1 MLGDSGFRCPT
12 FLATLALGVLPFG
25 NSCFVCINFWWRLEL
40 CFQIFVYFSFWC
52 PNFWRLRLWPG
63 LKLCSSVFQANR
75 LFFVSDRAVLSW
87 KIANHSRSLVCNDWW
102 EQVAYGHS
110 FVKSNESEAL
120 LLLFKKE
127 WLSKERQERFTL
139 GHKKGESTEKLSRN
153 IWKIQSCKNSSF
165 FESDLL
171 ES

>member
-25 NSCFVCINFWWRLEL
+25 NSCFVCINFWWLWNCVSKFL
-40 CFQIFVYFSFWC
+40 YTSAFGVQIFGDSGFGQGW
-52 PNFWRLRLWPG
+52 NFAL
-63 LKLCSSVFQANR
+63 Q
-75 LFFVSDRAVLSW
+75 FFKPIAFFLSERAVLSW

-110 FVKSNESEAL
+110 FVKNNESEAL
-120 LLLFKKE
+120 LFLFKKE
-127 WLSKERQERFTL
+127 RLSKERQERFNL

-153 IWKIQSCKNSSF
+153 IWKIQSCTNCSF
-165 FESDLL
+165 FESDLH